1 MIAMNIRLAVASAIA
16 AAALLTLGA
25 CAKQPE
31 QHGEIDWAKAAL
43 ARNPQLELVSADAA
57 AGTVTVRETG
67 NGTVHKLRLDELVAG
82 LPPPKVAAAAAPTPA
97 ATGSPNDTAPAGG
110 ETPAAPAEPVRQT
123 TESVAAAQADG
134 GVPLAEGPGYR
145 ISRGTPHTLPPS
157 IEGPGYRIIRDEPA
171 SPEHQAARSAEAIA
185 TEKRSDPI
193 ICQGERLMRIDGES
207 IESTGDAVIAEN
219 GCDLYIS
226 NANIR
231 AGGVGIIARQA
242 RVHIVNSTIGG
253 SHGSYEASQGAEIYV
268 ASSTFAGI
276 GRRFDTAQMTD
287 LGGNQYQLHRQ

>member
-1 MIAMNIRLAVASAIA
+1 MIAMNTRLAIA
-16 AAALLTLGA
+16 AAALLALGA
-25 CAKQPE
+25 CAKQQE
-31 QHGEIDWAKAAL
+31 QPREIDWARAAL
-43 ARNPQLELVSADAA
+43 ARNPQLEVVSSDAT
-57 AGTVTVRETG
+57 AGTFTVREVS
-67 NGTVHKLRLDELVAG
+67 NGTLHTLRLGDLVAG
-82 LPPPKVAAAAAPTPA
+82 PPPSKVAAAEPPIVSGNAPVSA
-97 ATGSPNDTAPAGG
+97 
-110 ETPAAPAEPVRQT
+110 ETPATPGEPAASQT
-123 TESVAAAQADG
+123 TQTVAETHSDG

-145 ISRGTPHTLPPS
+145 ISRGTPHTPPPS
-157 IEGPGYRIIRDEPA
+157 MEGPGYRISRDEPGA
-171 SPEHQAARSAEAIA
+171 EIPGARSAEAA
-185 TEKRSDPI
+185 AGNVEKRSDPI

-226 NANIR
+226 NANIH

-287 LGGNQYQLHRQ
+287 LGGNQYQLHH